1 MSLRG
6 GFRIRQKDGGLVRG
20 KSLQSDDANWFDY
33 LKTRKLDCK
42 KKLDTS
48 YGNITQQQT
57 QLRSVIRGS
66 SLEAIPANK

>member
-6 GFRIRQKDGGLVRG
+6 GFRIRQKDGGIPRG
-20 KSLQSDDANWFDY
+20 KSLQGEDTNWFDY
-33 LKTRKLDCK
+33 LKNRKLDCK
-42 KKLDTS
+42 RKLDTS
-48 YGNITQQQT
+48 YGNITQQQA